1 MNEITWQ
8 CPQCGERHVEEF
20 SECWSCGYQR
30 GSGGDEQVR
39 SEPEGVDPVRCPP
52 CDLPLE
58 YQGTRKFH
66 EGSRAAPFLLGEL
79 GELFVNRMHFDVY
92 LCPRCGR
99 VEFFLDGVGEEFRPH

>member
-1 MNEITWQ
+1 MAV
-8 CPQCGERHVEEF
+8 PAM
-20 SECWSCGYQR
+20 R
-30 GSGGDEQVR
+30 GAARRGILR
-39 SEPEGVDPVRCPP
+39 ST
-52 CDLPLE
+52 CDLELE

-66 EGSRAAPFLLGEL
+66 EGFRAAPFLLGEL